1 MAEVAFDTI
10 AEVRRLRDVGFAQ
23 DQAEAITRSIHA
35 GVTGGVATRTD
46 LAMAET
52 GLRGDM
58 ERLGGEVR
66 AVEAG
71 LRTDMERLG
80 GDLRTEIAGVR
91 TELKEDIAGLRAE
104 IAGVRTELKEDIAGL
119 RAEIAGVRTELKEDI
134 AGLRTEIAGV
144 RTEVGDIR
152 TQIAAGQAVQLRWVA
167 GMAIAMFAALVGILF
182 L

>member
-91 TELKEDIAGLRAE
+91 TELKEDIAGLR
-104 IAGVRTELKEDIAGL
+104 
-119 RAEIAGVRTELKEDI
+119 
-134 AGLRTEIAGV
+134 TEIAGV